1 MYDTSISKICIILS
15 IVYHIYIYI
24 KIINIIL
31 LNFEYW
37 DIFFI
42 LKNDK
47 NLDFP
52 KIKINTTVLKKMFL
66 INS

>member
-52 KIKINTTVLKKMFL
+52 IKNKYYCFEKKGF
-66 INS
+66 